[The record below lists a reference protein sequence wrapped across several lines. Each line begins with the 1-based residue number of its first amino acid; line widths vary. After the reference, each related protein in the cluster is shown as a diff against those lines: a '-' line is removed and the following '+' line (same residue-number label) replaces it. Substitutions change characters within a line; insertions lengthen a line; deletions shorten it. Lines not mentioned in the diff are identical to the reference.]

1 MSDPK
6 RPPLTTGRIVEAAK
20 AVADAEGLGA
30 VSMRRV
36 GAELGVEAM
45 SLYHHVASKGE
56 LLRAIIGEVL
66 AEIEIPDPGDDWRDA
81 MRRRAASARAVF
93 ARHPWAIGLLEA
105 HSEDSSPERLDY
117 YDAILGSLRSAGFEP
132 HMAIRAFSI
141 LDSFIYGFLLQ
152 EASLPFDDEASLD
165 EIGADLLEQMA
176 GAYPHLTEATR
187 LALESGYDFSDEFGF
202 GLDLIIDALGRAA
215 GVD

>member
-6 RPPLTTGRIVEAAK
+6 RPALNTERIVDAAL
-20 AVADAEGLGA
+20 AIADADGLGA

-45 SLYHHVASKGE
+45 SLYHHVASKDE
-56 LLRAIIGEVL
+56 LLRAVIDAVL
-66 AEIEIPDPGDDWRDA
+66 AEIEIPDPGDDWREA
-81 MRRRAASARAVF
+81 MRRRAASAREVF
-93 ARHPWAIGLLEA
+93 ARHPWAIGLLEG
-105 HSEDSSPERLDY
+105 HSEESSPQRLGY
-117 YDAILGSLRSAGFEP
+117 YDAILGSLRKAGFEP
-132 HMAIRAFSI
+132 RLAMRAFSL

-165 EIGADLLEQMA
+165 EVGADLLEQMA

-187 LALESGYDFSDEFGF
+187 LALESGYDFSDEFDF

-215 GVD
+215 GVG